1 MTNGVAD
8 DSGTCIRPTLTAWR
22 RDRARSTCRGVALGA
37 SALLSVAFI
46 LPARA
51 QPAASS
57 SAAASAPG
65 PAPPPPPSAS
75 AAAAPVTPPPPA
87 IADLRRRAERI
98 RSLLAGELDPGIRPA
113 ELFDVPLDDE
123 EAIAVEAR
131 RLEALVASITAR
143 RARAEAAGRQGE
155 ARGAD
160 GDEGGGPASAPAE
173 DEGPVPDGLSPRWEA
188 RLELDRARLAFLS
201 LPPARRT
208 TLLAEHA
215 ARRSS
220 SEAKLDEA
228 MERAA
233 TAEADRD
240 RALEEARAARTEA
253 ARLVAEETARL
264 LGVAKAQAEFE
275 ARLTRERQALATSQE
290 ELLRQQRLLRE
301 LVERAT
307 PPRPEEADRLY
318 DELDRDLVATRTR
331 LAGAL
336 ATLETRRT
344 TVPTAGE
351 DRLVS
356 MPEDVDASGA
366 RDIRAAVLRRAESLA
381 REELALHEELA
392 SRLHDQTEALNRA
405 RLELVPLLSPQKRD
419 ALHGIGAVGRD
430 QARGEVRQV
439 TLVLRRH
446 AIALVSWVEQVRAAP
461 SARGVVG
468 WDELG
473 ALVRVLPAL
482 LLFVLLRRHTGPL
495 LEGIRDRARA
505 EKKALLGTSWVETAA
520 SFLLRIRGPAQ
531 WLVLL
536 ILVGWLLPEEIV
548 HLLEVELLFTV
559 ARWSVG
565 GALVVRAIDA
575 LARPDRRGGGEA
587 IVDRLRWR
595 SLVLGGRLVVAFGL
609 VLGVTERLVG
619 RGTVH
624 AWTLQVAW
632 LAALPVVLVVIRWW
646 RPVIFRRFARG
657 KKQGALARWIAD
669 HRRGP
674 WSPIA
679 TAIALAQLLVA
690 AAVRAARLFVGSK
703 ESGRRVLAYL
713 VRRDLSRNREPL
725 PDLAPL
731 PASIRASLGPERQVL
746 PRGPVLAARSA
757 LLARIRARTGG
768 VVAVVGE
775 RGLGKSTLLDA
786 LHRAVP
792 RSVATVGGGGP
803 DALRAELTK
812 AAGLADGAPLE
823 EVAAAL
829 AGSANVVLIDDA
841 THLVRPGRAGLAA
854 LDAVVAAAR
863 RHAGHTT
870 WILAFDAVVWPLVRV
885 ARGDRPLFDEVIT
898 MRRWSEIEIGELIET
913 RTRSAGVVP
922 SFERLLGTPPVTD
935 AEARAGAVAR
945 MRASYARLV
954 WDYALGNPAVALEA
968 WCSSLRCSDERG
980 ILVELFSPPPLAP
993 LEGLSDHA
1001 LFALRAVLQME
1012 PASLDDVVSATRLTP
1027 AAVESTLRF
1036 AVAHGFLEVED
1047 GRHRVTW
1054 AWYRPLTSFLER
1066 RHLIHIHE

>member
-1 MTNGVAD
+1 M
-8 DSGTCIRPTLTAWR
+8 
-22 RDRARSTCRGVALGA
+22 ALGA
-37 SALLSVAFI
+37 TAMLGVTLAG
-46 LPARA
+46 PAGA
-51 QPAASS
+51 QPAASA
-57 SAAASAPG
+57 SAATSASAPPPAASAPPAVAPSAQP
-65 PAPPPPPSAS
+65 PAPPA
-75 AAAAPVTPPPPA
+75 V
-87 IADLRRRAERI
+87 ADLRRRAARI
-98 RSLLAGELDPGIRPA
+98 RSLLAGQLDPGIRPA
-113 ELFDVPLDDE
+113 ELFDVPIDDE
-123 EAIAVEAR
+123 EAIAIEAR
-131 RLEALVASITAR
+131 RLEALVARASR
-143 RARAEAAGRQGE
+143 RDDEPSEDAV
-155 ARGAD
+155 AD
-160 GDEGGGPASAPAE
+160 GGAGGGREVAPPADVPAIPGE
-173 DEGPVPDGLSPRWEA
+173 LAARWEA

-201 LPPARRT
+201 LPAVQRAA
-208 TLLAEHA
+208 LLAEHA

-220 SEAKLDEA
+220 SETKLDEA

-275 ARLTRERQALATSQE
+275 AGLTRQRQALASSQE

-301 LVERAT
+301 LLERAA
-307 PPRPEEADRLY
+307 PPRPDEADRLY
-318 DELDRDLVATRTR
+318 DELHRDLVETRGR
-331 LAGAL
+331 LAAAL
-336 ATLETRRT
+336 KTLETRRT

-351 DRLVS
+351 DRLVA
-356 MPEDVDASGA
+356 MPEGVDPGTA
-366 RDIRAAVLRRAESLA
+366 RETRAAVLARADSLA
-381 REELALHEELA
+381 AEELALHEELA
-392 SRLHDQTEALNRA
+392 SRLLDQTEALNRA
-405 RLELVPLLSPQKRD
+405 RLELLPLLTPGKRD

-446 AIALVSWVEQVRAAP
+446 AIALVRWVEQMRAAP

-473 ALVRVLPAL
+473 TLVRLLPAL
-482 LLFVLLRRHTGPL
+482 LLVVLLRRHTGPL
-495 LEGIRDRARA
+495 LEGMRDRARA
-505 EKKALLGTSWVETAA
+505 DKKALLGTSWVEATAA
-520 SFLLRIRGPAQ
+520 FLLRIRVPAQ

-536 ILVGWLLPEEIV
+536 TLVGWLLPDEVI

-575 LARPDRRGGGEA
+575 LARPAGRAAGEA

-619 RGTVH
+619 PGTVH
-624 AWTLQVAW
+624 AWTLQIAW
-632 LAALPVVLVVIRWW
+632 LAALPVLLVVIRWW

-657 KKQGALARWIAD
+657 KRQGAVVRWIAE

-674 WSPIA
+674 WSPVA
-679 TAIALAQLLVA
+679 TAIALVQLLA
-690 AAVRAARLFVGSK
+690 SAAVRATRLFVGSK

-731 PASIRASLGPERQVL
+731 PDSIRASLGPERHVP
-746 PRGPVLAARSA
+746 PRGPVLATRSA
-757 LLARIRARTGG
+757 LLERVRARTGG
-768 VVAVVGE
+768 VVALVGE
-775 RGLGKSTLLDA
+775 RGLGKTTLLEA

-792 RSVATVGGGGP
+792 RAAVTGCGAGLEAV
-803 DALRAELTK
+803 RVELAR
-812 AAGLADGAPLE
+812 AAGVDEAAPLE

-829 AGSANVVLIDDA
+829 AGSTQVVLIDDA
-841 THLVRPGRAGLAA
+841 TLLVRPGRGGLAA

-863 RHAGHTT
+863 RHAAHTT
-870 WILAFDAVVWPLVRV
+870 WILAFDSVVWPLVRV
-885 ARGDRPLFDEVIT
+885 ARGDRPLFDDVIM
-898 MRRWSEIEIGELIET
+898 MRRWSENEIGELIEART
-913 RTRSAGVVP
+913 RTAGVVP
-922 SFERLLGTPPVTD
+922 SFDRLLGALPVAD
-935 AEARAGAVAR
+935 DEARAAAVTR
-945 MRASYARLV
+945 MRGSYARLV
-954 WDYALGNPAVALEA
+954 WDYALGNPAIALEA
-968 WCSSLRCSDERG
+968 WCSSLRRSDERG
-980 ILVELFSPPPLAP
+980 IVVELFSPPPLAP
-993 LEGLSDHA
+993 LEGLSDPA

-1012 PASLDDVVSATRLTP
+1012 PASLDDVVGATRLP
-1027 AAVESTLRF
+1027 PPAVESALRF
-1036 AVAHGFLEVED
+1036 AVAHGFLHVED
-1047 GRHRVTW
+1047 GLYRVTW